1 MSDMSTEPGGSLVRR
16 AMDAVSAHI
25 AHHRLHVGDTLPGE
39 AHFASSLGVSR
50 AVMREAFGALAAL
63 KLLDVGNGRRARV
76 GAMDGSVMATSLTH
90 AISTDQVSVAEIWD
104 VRRTLEQRTAALAA
118 ANRTDEE
125 AARIIALAEAMASE
139 TSDLPQITR
148 HDIEFHETIA
158 RAGRNALF
166 LQIVQSFGP
175 LMQIAVPA
183 AWRTRTAMEQRQ
195 IMIDRHRAIAAAIA
209 ARDEAGAS
217 AAMEAHFDVAI
228 GSVLLAATRPEPPVR

>member
-1 MSDMSTEPGGSLVRR
+1 MPDISTESGGSLVRR
-16 AMDAVSAHI
+16 AMDAISAHI
-25 AHHRLHVGDTLPGE
+25 AVHRLHVGDTLPGE
-39 AHFASSLGVSR
+39 AHFATSLGVSR

-104 VRRTLEQRTAALAA
+104 VRRTLEHRTAALAA

-125 AARIIALAEAMASE
+125 AARIIAVAEAMASE

-183 AWRTRTAMEQRQ
+183 AWRTRTAVGQRQ
-195 IMIDRHRAIAAAIA
+195 IMIDHHRAIAAAIA

-217 AAMEAHFDVAI
+217 AAMEAHFHVAI
-228 GSVLLAATRPEPPVR
+228 GSALLAATRTEPNS